1 MEKNQKLINEISK
14 VRNLMGVKTIINEQV
29 PWVLLIKNLIKV
41 GASNVDMVFDDV
53 ADMLIASGKVTR
65 EQADEAIALLKQNAD
80 LVDNIRTKYTKTNF
94 DNNVVMLA
102 DDLAIANKIDDILK
116 SSGSESA
123 EKFAAGMK
131 TIPESQ
137 IQQITKGVI
146 SKLFK
151 EGALPNAISGYERI
165 LNFWKEELRANLD
178 NGDVVLNLADF
189 KSSQK
194 MWAYK
199 YCNRALLV
207 EGTNFTDDMAEEF
220 INLFDNRLMND
231 TEIKELLEQYRL
243 AGKIDEAA
251 GVINP
256 PKLGQTLDEPIQYKP
271 NGSKKNPFKVLPA
284 NIRNFGKNISSTL
297 ETSYGKL
304 YTFYINV
311 FRPNFRA
318 WLIAPES
325 AYYKLQ
331 NLGKIGVG
339 KAFTDEFA
347 VYTAKFEEAF
357 NVGFSKF
364 VSGEGSVSKQY
375 INEIKDKLLKLKN
388 AKTPKNPLD
397 NFDMQIK
404 DLWDSYVRTAKS
416 ALHGYEL
423 EQFNQFVKLI
433 EGQESTYFYSSLDEL
448 FETGAKDAGIKSP
461 RSYVDDAVKA
471 EKEIATK
478 ADDLTKNT
486 INWLIATIKKRSEN
500 ITSMFLSGT
509 FRTPRDVEKYLAK
522 KGYSVT
528 SGTKLLLKPGIP
540 FYKEGCGILWMSFVV
555 LPTIVGLMEATW
567 DGAQKTKGLKGQKVS
582 SDNFVINLFES
593 YVLPRIV
600 DHLMGKA
607 VVGYF
612 FTGKNTD
619 WWEAFAVLSPG
630 YVDNTL
636 LDLINLWRFTTKK
649 DGESAQQL
657 LDRTATE
664 KSVEKIDK
672 GLKEDYDKAVEKDKV
687 LKSKGLVPIYV
698 DKIANNDFN
707 KVNITKTR
715 IDDLVSSGD
724 ITQKDA
730 DFLKTRLKYVPKV
743 PLDFLFLVKQKQREL
758 ISKGAEKLGE
768 LQELDGA
775 FGNVENIDVNK
786 IPKSSVGSLVL
797 VSKSGVEY
805 LVLNALT
812 KYPTTT
818 TDVLDTITSLGEVAW
833 VTPKFT
839 ELNSSTAR
847 EYNNISTFIKQY
859 NYL

>member
-1 MEKNQKLINEISK
+1 
-14 VRNLMGVKTIINEQV
+14 
-29 PWVLLIKNLIKV
+29 
-41 GASNVDMVFDDV
+41 
-53 ADMLIASGKVTR
+53 
-65 EQADEAIALLKQNAD
+65 
-80 LVDNIRTKYTKTNF
+80 
-94 DNNVVMLA
+94 MLA

-151 EGALPNAISGYERI
+151 EGALPNAISGYERVLAFWKDQLRVNFLNKDVI
-165 LNFWKEELRANLD
+165 LNVSDL
-178 NGDVVLNLADF
+178 

-194 MWAYK
+194 MWAYR

-220 INLFDNRLMND
+220 INLFDNRFMND
-231 TEIKELLEQYRL
+231 TEIRQLLEDYRL
-243 AGKIDEAA
+243 AGRIDEAA

-256 PKLGQTLDEPIQYKP
+256 PKLREPLDYPIQTSRT
-271 NGSKKNPFKVLPA
+271 GGKKNPFKTLPA

-339 KAFTDEFA
+339 VGKEFTDEFA

-461 RSYVDDAVKA
+461 RSLVDGAVKA

-567 DGAQKTKGLKGQKVS
+567 DGAQKTQGLKGQKVS

-612 FTGKNTD
+612 YTGKNTD
-619 WWEAFAVLSPG
+619 WWEALAVLLPG
-630 YVDNTL
+630 YADNTL
-636 LDLINLWRFTTKK
+636 LDLINLWRAATKE
-649 DGESAQQL
+649 DGETPQQL
-657 LDRTATE
+657 LDRVTTE
-664 KSVEKIDK
+664 KSVNKIDK
-672 GLKEDYDKAVEKDKV
+672 ELKEDYDKAVEKDKV

-698 DKIANNDFN
+698 DKIANNDLN
-707 KVNITKTR
+707 RLESTKKR
-715 IDDLVSSGD
+715 IDGLASNGD
-724 ITQKDA
+724 ITQPEA
-730 DFLKTRLKYVPKV
+730 NFIKTRLKYVPKV

-768 LQELDGA
+768 LQALDGA

-797 VSKSGVEY
+797 TAKSGDEY
-805 LVLNALT
+805 LVLNGLT
-812 KYPTTT
+812 IYPTTT
-818 TDVLDTITSLGEVAW
+818 TDVLDTIISLGEVAW

-839 ELNSSTAR
+839 DLNSSTER
-847 EYNNISTFIKQY
+847 EYNSISTFIKQY
-859 NYL
+859 NTL